1 MYISTKTSLLF
12 GQMGFQSKIP
22 QKFLVAAVVF
32 MTAAALVLI
41 FLFSP
46 LFHVSDVIITGNIRT
61 ESEEIIGRLRIH
73 ETSNLIFFRTWS
85 ARERLM
91 ENFFIGNVVF
101 RRELPNILHVHI
113 EERRLAAYV
122 EHLGFFL
129 YLDDFGRVVDIRGYT
144 QEPRP
149 TLVGLSIRSFQLGE
163 LLDVPD
169 TIAFHAVVHYSM
181 LLYHHGFIERIT
193 HLDVSDPDNIR
204 ILVNYWEFN
213 MGGVLRADE
222 KIRHM
227 IAMLYAMPGAETA
240 RGTTDLSNPG
250 PLFFFEILQ

>member
-1 MYISTKTSLLF
+1 M
-12 GQMGFQSKIP
+12 KIP
-22 QKFLVAAVVF
+22 HRLVIAAVVVLI
-32 MTAAALVLI
+32 TAALVLV

-46 LFHVSDVIITGNIRT
+46 VFHVSSIYITGNIRT
-61 ESEEIIGRLRIH
+61 SDEEIIGRLRIH
-73 ETSNLIFFRTWS
+73 DTSNLIFFRTWS

-101 RRELPNILHVHI
+101 RRELPNILHVEI

-129 YLDDFGRVVDIRGYT
+129 YLDDFGRVVDIREYM

-149 TLVGLSIRSFQLGE
+149 VLVGLNIRSFHLGE

-169 TIAFHAVVHYSM
+169 AIAFHAVVHYSM
-181 LLYHHGFIERIT
+181 LMYHHGLIERIT
-193 HLDVSDPDNIR
+193 HMDVSDPGNIR
-204 ILVNYWEFN
+204 ILVNYIEFYV
-213 MGGVLRADE
+213 GGVHRADE
-222 KIRHM
+222 KVRTI
-227 IAMLYAMPGAETA
+227 IDMLERMPGAETM
-240 RGTTDLSNPG
+240 RGRADLRGPG